1 MSSRVSVIISVF
13 NAQRFLTETIESVF
27 AQSFAEWEL
36 LLVDDGS
43 TDGSTSIAQ
52 GYAAK
57 HPQKV
62 RYLEHYR
69 HSRRGQG
76 ASRNLGIRNAV
87 GEYIATLDH
96 DDIWLPNKLER
107 QVSILDEY
115 PDAAMVFGATQYWH
129 SWAPNTGS
137 SETDYVQLP
146 GIAAN
151 RIYEPPDLLKPTLS
165 EQIVPPIPTDFML
178 RKERI
183 GNVGGFEESFI
194 GALSMY
200 EDQAFL
206 IKVYAALPVYVSDE
220 CWDRYRIHPDQQ
232 CARVIRS
239 GRKPETEHFFLS
251 WVSEYLEFQGIADA
265 ETEAILRRRMF
276 PHRHP
281 FLNRL
286 SAKARRILPRREE

>member
-1 MSSRVSVIISVF
+1 MPTRVSVIISVF
-13 NAQRFLTETIESVF
+13 NSERFLAETVQSVF
-27 AQSFAEWEL
+27 AQSFPDWEL

-43 TDGSTSIAQ
+43 ADGSTAMAQ

-62 RYLEHYR
+62 RYLEHYK

-76 ASRNLGIRNAV
+76 ASRNLGIKNAV

-96 DDIWLPNKLER
+96 DDVWLPHKLER
-107 QVSILDEY
+107 QVAILDAH
-115 PDAAMVFGATQYWH
+115 PAAAMVFGATQYWH
-129 SWAPNTGS
+129 SWAPGS
-137 SETDYVQLP
+137 SDTDYVQSP

-151 RIYEPPDLLKPTLS
+151 RMYDPPSLLKPTLS

-178 RKERI
+178 RKEPI
-183 GNVGGFEESFI
+183 CNLGGFEESFI

-206 IKVYAALPVYVSDE
+206 IKVYAALPVFVSDE

-239 GRKPETEHFFLS
+239 GENLKRSISFSVGCRSSWSFGELRTPKPKPSFVAGCF
-251 WVSEYLEFQGIADA
+251 
-265 ETEAILRRRMF
+265 
-276 PHRHP
+276 
-281 FLNRL
+281 
-286 SAKARRILPRREE
+286 RIVIRF